1 MVRHLLLSAIF
12 VGLGFGLVVLI
23 CTRYDPRPST
33 IKRFAIAAAATMGAV
48 AMMSATAVTSSG
60 ACPDNPIET
69 CHYNDSTPA
78 MAAVVAVYCVVM
90 CGSQPDHLLR
100 TVSAVSRVRGR

>member
-1 MVRHLLLSAIF
+1 MARHLLLSAIF

-23 CTRYDPRPST
+23 CTRYDPRPET
-33 IKRFAIAAAATMGAV
+33 IRRFAIGGAGTLAAV
-48 AMMSATAVTSSG
+48 AVISAFSVTRSG

-78 MAAVVAVYCVVM
+78 MAGIVGVYLIVCAV
-90 CGSQPDHLLR
+90 R
-100 TVSAVSRVRGR
+100 SRIIYFER

>member
-12 VGLGFGLVVLI
+12 VALGFGLVVLI
-23 CTRYDPRPST
+23 CTKYDPRPTT
-33 IKRFAIAAAATMGAV
+33 IKRFAIGGAV
-48 AMMSATAVTSSG
+48 TLAIVAMLSAFSVTRSG

-78 MAAVVAVYCVVM
+78 MAGAVAVYCIA
-90 CGSQPDHLLR
+90 CGIR
-100 TVSAVSRVRGR
+100 SRIIYFER

>member
-1 MVRHLLLSAIF
+1 MVGHVLLSTIF

-23 CTRYDPRPST
+23 CTRYDPRPTT
-33 IKRFAIAAAATMGAV
+33 IKRFAIGGAV
-48 AMMSATAVTSSG
+48 TIGLVAMLSAFSVTRSG

-78 MAAVVAVYCVVM
+78 MAGVVAVYLIVC
-90 CGSQPDHLLR
+90 
-100 TVSAVSRVRGR
+100 AVRSRIIYFER